1 MGNNHGGKGTRKTC
15 ISCRRSGRGVQYHRS
30 NRCPSLAE
38 NFGEDDGVYDSF
50 PDDGSHESDTGQ
62 GEVEA
67 KKEAT
72 EEAEKE
78 ATDLSAKA
86 SEAKKY
92 YDEAEAAA
100 PLADAQVSLPC
111 PHAYLHF
118 PPPCMHSPP
127 LHHGCIRFY
136 PMSAPAFLPNA
147 CIRLPSSCMH
157 GCMLRVHTPS
167 FPNACIPSF
176 PTHAFSFLPHACIHA
191 DAQVN
196 GAPSPAKRVIAANA
210 SKAAKLKAV

>member
-30 NRCPSLAE
+30 NRCPYLAE
-38 NFGEDDGVYDSF
+38 NFGEDDEVYGSF
-50 PDDGSHESDTGQ
+50 RDDGSHESDTGQ
-62 GEVEA
+62 GDEEA

-78 ATDLSAKA
+78 ATESSAA
-86 SEAKKY
+86 AREAKKY

-100 PLADAQVSLPC
+100 RHADAQVSLPC

-118 PPPCMHSPP
+118 PPPCIPSPP
-127 LHHGCIRFY
+127 LHHACIRFF

-157 GCMLRVHTPS
+157 
-167 FPNACIPSF
+167 ACYECTLLPF
-176 PTHAFSFLPHACIHA
+176 PTHAFLPSQRMHSPSFLMHAYMLMH
-191 DAQVN
+191 
-196 GAPSPAKRVIAANA
+196 R
-210 SKAAKLKAV
+210 